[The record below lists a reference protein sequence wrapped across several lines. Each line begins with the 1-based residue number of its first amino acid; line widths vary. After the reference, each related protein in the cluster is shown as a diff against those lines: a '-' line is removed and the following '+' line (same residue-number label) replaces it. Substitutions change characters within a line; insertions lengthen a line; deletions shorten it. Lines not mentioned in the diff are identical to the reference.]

1 MEKIWERSAKVFDDN
16 KLMFD
21 DRPVYPIGFK
31 INKDGVERGVR

>member
-21 DRPVYPIGFK
+21 DRPVTIGFK
-31 INKDGVERGVR
+31 INEDGVERGVR